1 MVRTSKPIAK
11 QARTKPVCATAMVK
25 FKWKQAGSRAV
36 SLALANKILLSLLTA
51 NPLWDEY

>member
-1 MVRTSKPIAK
+1 
-11 QARTKPVCATAMVK
+11 MVK